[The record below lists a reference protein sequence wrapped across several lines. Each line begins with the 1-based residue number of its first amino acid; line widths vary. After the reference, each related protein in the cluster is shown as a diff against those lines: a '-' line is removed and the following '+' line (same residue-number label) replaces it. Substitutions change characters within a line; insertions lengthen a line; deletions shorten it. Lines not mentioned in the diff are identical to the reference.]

1 MKYDRDKVLRP
12 AYEKLGAA
20 HLLPPE
26 KRWRCALELSERC
39 QGLLVRTLDSVLEHF
54 GFEPRDEE
62 EKHSAIE
69 DCELTAKIYME
80 LMELPEL
87 KKATL
92 GWTKE

>member
-1 MKYDRDKVLRP
+1 M
-12 AYEKLGAA
+12 
-20 HLLPPE
+20 
-26 KRWRCALELSERC
+26 
-39 QGLLVRTLDSVLEHF
+39 RTLDSVLEHF

-80 LMELPEL
+80 LMQLPEL